1 MFIPKKFSFMLVFF
15 MLLIENVSGQESVS
29 SSDDFVMP
37 VVVDKKVPQTYIQ
50 KMLIRLEEFE
60 KDLRLKQRYLI
71 IEDRLAELHKAYL
84 GFQKAVHIEIHGS
97 LQNQSAVGVY
107 QPNRATKLVNQLY
120 LSGAGEVSFGLK
132 YFVSGRFKYD
142 SIFSVSD
149 HYSDSVESD
158 QKQEI
163 ELRDTYVD
171 YSVGDLDF
179 RLGKQQVVWGEAV
192 GLFYADVV
200 NARDLRE
207 YILPDFEFIRIPE
220 WGLSAE
226 YTKEKFHS
234 QFIVLPGVEFDK
246 TGLATSNFAFPL
258 PLPNTNTS
266 YTYQDPKE
274 PDYGFENSKAG
285 ARFSY
290 LYDGLDIGAFYLRSW
305 TSLPVMYRTIN
316 AGVYDFRP
324 EYERQNIFGMT
335 FSKEI
340 NDYVCK
346 GEAVYYPDA
355 YYPVNDAGDL
365 DGIKQSGYVDYLFGI
380 DHTYF
385 ERWDVNV
392 QLTQRWI
399 LDYDATFINQD
410 EVSNGFSL
418 RLSRE
423 WLNRKLTTETLM
435 LVGFSGPDFLYRP
448 RISYAVTNSL
458 KVTLGGDIFAGD
470 ASGLFGYFRDQSR
483 WYSEVTYKF

>member
-1 MFIPKKFSFMLVFF
+1 MNIPKIVLFICVLCLFGLGWEKVYA
-15 MLLIENVSGQESVS
+15 QS
-29 SSDDFVMP
+29 SSLDDFVMP
-37 VVVDKKVPQTYIQ
+37 VVVDEKVPQTYIE
-50 KMLIRLEEFE
+50 KMLMRLEEFE
-60 KDLRLKQRYLI
+60 KDLRLKEKYLIVEDHLAQLGQRYV
-71 IEDRLAELHKAYL
+71 D
-84 GFQKAVHIEIHGS
+84 FQKMVGIEIHGS
-97 LQNQSAVGVY
+97 LQNQTALQIY
-107 QPNRATKLVNQLY
+107 QPNRANKIANQFY
-120 LSGAGEVSFGLK
+120 LSGAGVVSPSIK

-142 SIFSVSD
+142 SVYANSD

-158 QKQEI
+158 QKAEL

-171 YSVGDLDF
+171 YSTGDWDF

-220 WGLSAE
+220 WGLSSE
-226 YTKEKFHS
+226 YTKNDFHS
-234 QFIVLPGVEFDK
+234 QLVVLPGVEFDK

-258 PLPNTNTS
+258 PLPDSPTLLAL
-266 YTYQDPKE
+266 QDPKE
-274 PDYGFENSKAG
+274 PKYGFDNSKIG

-290 LYDGLDIGAFYLRSW
+290 LFNGLDLGAFYLRSW

-316 AGVYDFRP
+316 AGVYNFNPD
-324 EYERQNIFGMT
+324 YQRQNIFGMT

-355 YYPVNDAGDL
+355 YFSVIDPTDL
-365 DGIKQSGYVDYLFGI
+365 DGVKQSGYVDYLLGV

-385 ERWDVNV
+385 DRWDVNV

-399 LDYDATFINQD
+399 MDYDKTFWRQ
-410 EVSNGFSL
+410 EELTNGFSI
-418 RLSRE
+418 RLSRP
-423 WLNRKLTTETLM
+423 WLNRKFTTEILAIANLST
-435 LVGFSGPDFLYRP
+435 PDFLYRP
-448 RISYAVTNSL
+448 
-458 KVTLGGDIFAGD
+458 KVVYNAASNLQITLGADIFSGD
-470 ASGLFGYFRDQSR
+470 STGSFGYFRNQSR
-483 WYSEVTYKF
+483 WYSEATYKF